1 MKLISFE
8 TLQEEYY
15 GKRGT
20 PARNAYE
27 QGFRKEINKLILA
40 RMLKKIKSKAN
51 RR

>member
-8 TLQEEYY
+8 TLQDNHF
-15 GKRGT
+15 GKLGT
-20 PARNAYE
+20 PKRNAYE